1 MMFGEAAVSGEG
13 ALAERQGLRV
23 GRQLEGAR
31 AAKLL
36 GLVKGYNY
44 PNQFVDEISN
54 HSQHKI
60 KKTRDLA
67 LYRSQELVVWSR
79 HTVRAAGSNRRARAA
94 SAAGNRGSSTRCD
107 QYMPTI

>member
-1 MMFGEAAVSGEG
+1 MFFEAAVSGEG

-60 KKTRDLA
+60 KKTRDSPYTA
-67 LYRSQELVVWSR
+67 PRSLWSG
-79 HTVRAAGSNRRARAA
+79 RATRSAPPGRTGAPGPPPPLGTGGSQRA
-94 SAAGNRGSSTRCD
+94 
-107 QYMPTI
+107 MK